1 MAINIKELFVTDL
14 DPNNGAWWSKS
25 KIDKI
30 NYNFNQ
36 FSNGGAPGPQG
47 VIGADGGDG
56 PIGAQGHTG
65 YKGSQGA
72 RGFQGPGNLN
82 EWVYFKEAEG
92 LPGYLF
98 TRKNPITETQAA
110 PVALR
115 IGYLGTETN
124 GIPDDSEYNVGV
136 DPTAKTPIQCV
147 KVANSS
153 WVNLRVEDNGGFNGY
168 NFKFGSSSGAARFNI
183 TPDLSGTEF
192 RIIYVAQTIILK
204 TGSSDNTLV
213 DSITITDDL
222 ITINNGGITGPAFN
236 VGENS
241 GITKSSIDFVYTP
254 GASTNKILVAKDSDG
269 NVEWKNIKEV
279 FGVYP
284 IGSIISITATE
295 FITEHFWLND
305 SVTVTTG
312 SPLNN
317 IYGRGKVGTDF
328 EGWYL
333 CNGETW
339 ETVEGYNQFLTPNLN
354 NFNYTIGANGDVQ
367 NLITRPAEN
376 PILIGGYPMR
386 VSAIPNGTGIY
397 SIVYSSPFYDNNTS
411 PGDSSISMGVF
422 DLPNLGYRISGM
434 IHIVYLGNPNL
445 KWSNDG
451 TVAPPPPAS
460 GSTITLTLPSTPALC
475 DEPVNTNYSWTE
487 LNAASWNTFTVPS
500 TTVKLFNFGTTTHA
514 PSGWY
519 INIDGYPI
527 RWNSTTGTFTARGT
541 TCETI
546 TPPTIGYNF
555 KSSPLVD
562 ELNGPLSSLTAD
574 VYFDYNAPLFI
585 NATTLKWSNDQ
596 TVYPVGSN
604 APLGWYR
611 DKTTGVRR
619 FWSGTIFSGVSFTE
633 NYVSRVTIDYAG
645 QYDPGY
651 NSSIQLSP
659 NPEAPTPPSVCDY
672 FQTSHLTY
680 VAGND
685 VLTVGNGIS
694 QVENIRLYDSP
705 LYVTRLWANPTTNIN
720 GDPDYTPALI
730 NIKDQTQPGS
740 SSLKYKKVYMDTYP
754 GPYEEYGNIST
765 TTFSSTGKITTV
777 GSC

>member
-14 DPNNGAWWSKS
+14 DPNSGAWWSKS

-36 FSNGGAPGPQG
+36 FSNGGAPGPRGNIG
-47 VIGADGGDG
+47 VDGGAGHVG
-56 PIGAQGHTG
+56 PQGYTG
-65 YKGSQGA
+65 YKGPQGA
-72 RGFQGPGNLN
+72 RGPQGAGNLN

-115 IGYLGTETN
+115 IGYLGTETSN
-124 GIPDDSEYNVGV
+124 IPDDPEYNVGV
-136 DPTAKTPIQCV
+136 DPTSNTPIQCV
-147 KVANSS
+147 KVADSS
-153 WVNLRVEDNGGFNGY
+153 WVNLRVEDNGGFEGY
-168 NFKFGSSSGAARFNI
+168 NFKFGSSSGAPRFNI
-183 TPDLSGTEF
+183 TPDLSGAAF

-204 TGSSDNTLV
+204 TGSSDETLV

-222 ITINNGGITGPAFN
+222 ITINNGGITGSVFN
-236 VGENS
+236 AGANG
-241 GITKSSIDFVYTP
+241 GITKSSIDFTYTT
-254 GASTNKILVAKDSDG
+254 GAGTNKILVAKDSNG
-269 NVEWKNIKEV
+269 AVEWKNIKDV

-284 IGSIISITATE
+284 IGSIISIRAID

-305 SVTVTTG
+305 SITVDTG

-317 IYGRGKVGTDF
+317 IYGRGKANTDF

-354 NFNYTIGANGDVQ
+354 NFNYNIGANGDAQ

-386 VSAIPNGTGIY
+386 VSAVPNNTGIY
-397 SIVYSSPFYDNNTS
+397 SIVYSSQFYDNNTS
-411 PGDSSISMGVF
+411 PGNSSISMGVF

-451 TVAPPPPAS
+451 TSAPPPPPPNT
-460 GSTITLTLPSTPALC
+460 GSTIMLTLPSALVLC
-475 DEPVNTNYSWTE
+475 DEPVNTNYSWTGV
-487 LNAASWNTFTVPS
+487 NAISWNTFTVPS
-500 TTVKLFNFGTTTHA
+500 TTEKLFNFGTTVHA

-519 INIDGYPI
+519 INADGYPI
-527 RWNSTTGTFTARGT
+527 RWNSITGNFTARGT
-541 TCETI
+541 TCDTI
-546 TPPTIGYNF
+546 TPPTYNYNF

-562 ELNGPLSSLTAD
+562 ELNGPLSALTAD
-574 VYFDYNAPLFI
+574 VYLNYNAPLFI
-585 NATTLKWSNDQ
+585 DATSLTWGDNQ
-596 TVYPVGSN
+596 QVYPVGSN

-633 NYVSRVTIDYAG
+633 NYVSRVTVDYAG
-645 QYDPGY
+645 QDNPGY
-651 NSSIQLSP
+651 NSAIQATANFFEP
-659 NPEAPTPPSVCDY
+659 YPPSVCDM

-680 VAGND
+680 VAGNS
-685 VLTVGNGIS
+685 VLTAVS
-694 QVENIRLYDSP
+694 YTHLT
-705 LYVTRLWANPTTNIN
+705 LPTKRI
-720 GDPDYTPALI
+720 
-730 NIKDQTQPGS
+730 
-740 SSLKYKKVYMDTYP
+740 V
-754 GPYEEYGNIST
+754 
-765 TTFSSTGKITTV
+765 
-777 GSC
+777 

>member
-36 FSNGGAPGPQG
+36 FLNGGAPGPQG
-47 VIGADGGDG
+47 FIGADGGDG
-56 PIGAQGHTG
+56 PIGAQGHNG
-65 YKGSQGA
+65 YKGPQGA
-72 RGFQGPGNLN
+72 RGPQGAGNLN

-115 IGYLGTETN
+115 IGYLEQTLD
-124 GIPDDSEYNVGV
+124 PEYKVGV
-136 DPTAKTPIQCV
+136 DPTNKTSIQCV

-153 WVNLRVEDNGGFNGY
+153 WANLRVEDNGGFNGY

-222 ITINNGGITGPAFN
+222 ITINNGGITGPVFN
-236 VGENS
+236 VGES
-241 GITKSSIDFVYTP
+241 GGIIKSSTDFIYTT
-254 GASTNKILVAKDSDG
+254 GASTNKILVAKDSNG
-269 NVEWKNIKEV
+269 TVEWKNIKDV

-284 IGSIISITATE
+284 IGSIISIRATE

-317 IYGRGKVGTDF
+317 IYGRGKVDTDF

-354 NFNYTIGANGDVQ
+354 NFSYTISANGDAQ
-367 NLITRPAEN
+367 NLITRPEEN
-376 PILIGGYPMR
+376 PTLIGGYPLR
-386 VSAIPNGTGIY
+386 VSGVPASNGIY
-397 SIVYSSPFYDNNTS
+397 SIAYSSQFYDNNTS
-411 PGDSSISMGVF
+411 PGNSDISMGTIGFPSV
-422 DLPNLGYRISGM
+422 GYRISGM

-451 TVAPPPPAS
+451 TNAPPPPPPNT
-460 GSTITLTLPSTPALC
+460 GSTIALTLPSSLVLC
-475 DEPVNTNYSWTE
+475 DEPVNTNYTWTGS
-487 LNAASWNTFTVPS
+487 SWNTFTVPS
-500 TTVKLFNFGTTTHA
+500 TTVKLFNFGTTAHA

-527 RWNSTTGTFTARGT
+527 RWNSITGNFTERGT
-541 TCETI
+541 TCDTI
-546 TPPTIGYNF
+546 TPPTAGYNF

-574 VYFDYNAPLFI
+574 VYLDYNAPLFI
-585 NATTLKWSNDQ
+585 NATTLKWSDDQ

-611 DKTTGVRR
+611 DKITGVRR

-633 NYVSRVTIDYAG
+633 NYVSRVTVDYAG

-651 NSSIQLSP
+651 NSSTQLSP
-659 NPEAPTPPSVCDY
+659 SWLDPIPPSVCDY

-685 VLTVGNGIS
+685 VLTVGNNIS

-705 LYVTRLWANPTTNIN
+705 LYVTRLWVQPLTNIN
-720 GDPDYTPALI
+720 GEPDYTPALI
-730 NIKDQTQPGS
+730 NIKDQNQPGS
-740 SSLKYKKVYMDTYP
+740 TTLKYKKVYMDTYDP
-754 GPYEEYGNIST
+754 GNSAYEEYGNIST